1 MKDALLLT
9 DSQCSVLQE
18 LSGRLSQ
25 LRTGTFEDKL
35 PQVDSEA
42 YTVVCPLSPC
52 LTLPTPIHQPP
63 PTSLIGLEVNPIVL
77 RILFESTRG
86 LGGA

>member
-42 YTVVCPLSPC
+42 YAVDPTV
-52 LTLPTPIHQPP
+52 TLLDSAHSHPSA
-63 PTSLIGLEVNPIVL
+63 TSHLPH
-77 RILFESTRG
+77 RTRG
-86 LGGA
+86 ESHSAEDVI